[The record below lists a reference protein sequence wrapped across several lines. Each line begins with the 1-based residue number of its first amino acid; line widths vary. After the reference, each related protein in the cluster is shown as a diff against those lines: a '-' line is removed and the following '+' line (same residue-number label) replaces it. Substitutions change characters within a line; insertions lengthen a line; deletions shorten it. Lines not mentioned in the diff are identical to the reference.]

1 MRLLPAIVLAA
12 LALAGC
18 GSDNTDEAGS
28 SLPAT
33 TEAVTEPATTE
44 TETETTVTETEPEG
58 ECSTSGVRLTLPEQ
72 DLPAAVA
79 DVRKRVFDAA
89 IACDYDTLEQIAL
102 EKGAGF
108 TFSYGATSDASE
120 YWRKLEEDSSQQ
132 PKPMRALA
140 TILTLPFTRN
150 ESGSYAWPTAYN
162 ENPTEE
168 AWRDL
173 VYAGLYTAEQ
183 VDQMKTQGTGYLG
196 YRTAITADGDWQFL
210 RSPRRLEVLHE
221 PGAVAA
227 LAVLDAAPA
236 AGPVLPDDPLQ
247 VLELERDQRDAPEQD
262 LSVVHPSRLS
272 ANTLSTQ
279 WAVRPG
285 GFGGTAQPLSRQPS

>member
-1 MRLLPAIVLAA
+1 MRLLPAIALAV

-18 GSDNTDEAGS
+18 GSGEADEAGPQ
-28 SLPAT
+28 LPPVT
-33 TEAVTEPATTE
+33 LTEPGTTE
-44 TETETTVTETEPEG
+44 TQPQPPIAEG
-58 ECSTSGVRLTLPEQ
+58 ECSTAGLRLTLPEQ

-89 IACDYDTLEQIAL
+89 IACDYDTLKQIAL

-108 TFSYGATSDASE
+108 TFSYGSSTDASE
-120 YWRKLEEDSSQQ
+120 YWRDLEETSADK

-168 AWRDL
+168 SWRDL

-196 YRTAITADGDWQFL
+196 YRTAITADGDWQFF
-210 RSPRRLEVLHE
+210 
-221 PGAVAA
+221 VAG
-227 LAVLDAAPA
+227 D
-236 AGPVLPDDPLQ
+236 
-247 VLELERDQRDAPEQD
+247 
-262 LSVVHPSRLS
+262 
-272 ANTLSTQ
+272 
-279 WAVRPG
+279 
-285 GFGGTAQPLSRQPS
+285 